1 MPLPGHRTFAAKKAK
16 KEGPQLGVVD
26 YVPQLGQHLRH
37 PRNAPHARDQF
48 QLRHEVA
55 KVEFSLRHLLLH
67 PRGVDVSDHT
77 PETLN
82 WELIVKFKR
91 DN

>member
-1 MPLPGHRTFAAKKAK
+1 LAAAAAAWR
-16 KEGPQLGVVD
+16 
-26 YVPQLGQHLRH
+26 QHSRGGG
-37 PRNAPHARDQF
+37 
-48 QLRHEVA
+48 
-55 KVEFSLRHLLLH
+55 SLA
-67 PRGVDVSDHT
+67 HT